1 MKHTEAKK
9 LMKSERSFFRTR
21 SRLWALPQTW
31 PLTRGGGADWAL
43 LPIGLRLEA
52 QYDFLKRWSSLK
64 KWWHFGLLLLKQI
77 YCVFT

>member
-1 MKHTEAKK
+1 MNARLKTLKKHEAH
-9 LMKSERSFFRTR
+9 RSQKINEIREKFFRTR

-52 QYDFLKRWSSLK
+52 QYDFLKR
-64 KWWHFGLLLLKQI
+64 
-77 YCVFT
+77 